1 MLRFDVPPI
10 WSNAARLD
18 ALTTFTLCLLA
29 IAFKLPFLLP
39 ILIVQGFVRGVL
51 GHYRCPSHRL
61 YAALLQKIGKA
72 GHKEN
77 AGAKMFANKLL
88 LIASSVGTILWLA
101 GSSMWIV
108 PASILLV
115 FSFMEAA
122 FSFCAACW
130 AYTFY
135 YQFKDRHQA

>member
-18 ALTTFTLCLLA
+18 ALTTFTVCLLA
-29 IAFKLPFLLP
+29 LLLGMPYLLP
-39 ILIVQGFVRGVL
+39 LLIVHGLVRGFV
-51 GHYRCPSHRL
+51 GHMRCPSHRL
-61 YAALLQKIGKA
+61 YARILEKLGKT

-88 LIASSVGTILWLA
+88 FIASTVATLLWIS
-101 GSSMWIV
+101 GSGMWIV
-108 PASILLV
+108 PASVLLV

-130 AYTFY
+130 AYTLW
-135 YQFKDRHQA
+135 YQFRDSRS

>member
-29 IAFKLPFLLP
+29 LAFKLPFLMPL
-39 ILIVQGFVRGVL
+39 LIVHGLVRGFF
-51 GHYRCPSHRL
+51 GHGRCPSHRL
-61 YAALLQKIGKA
+61 FTKVLQKLGKA

-88 LIASSVGTILWLA
+88 FIASSVGTILWLT

-108 PASILLV
+108 PASVLLV

-130 AYTFY
+130 VYTIY
-135 YQFKDRHQA
+135 YRIKESRS